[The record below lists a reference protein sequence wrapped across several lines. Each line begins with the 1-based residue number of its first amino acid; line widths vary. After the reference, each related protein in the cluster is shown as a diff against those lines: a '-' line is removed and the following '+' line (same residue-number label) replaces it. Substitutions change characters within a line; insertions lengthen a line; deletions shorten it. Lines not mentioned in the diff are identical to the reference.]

1 MGKNKK
7 KNKTY
12 KVIARVIFDTELVI
26 RATNKRAAY
35 DLVEGT
41 LPFKKLLAGHI
52 DDYYD
57 EVIDVTVKKEK
68 INGKI

>member
-26 RATNKRAAY
+26 KAANKRAAY
-35 DLVEGT
+35 DLVEGS
-41 LPFKKLLAGHI
+41 LSFKKLLAGYI

-57 EVIDVTVKKEK
+57 EVVDIIVRREK
-68 INGKI
+68 